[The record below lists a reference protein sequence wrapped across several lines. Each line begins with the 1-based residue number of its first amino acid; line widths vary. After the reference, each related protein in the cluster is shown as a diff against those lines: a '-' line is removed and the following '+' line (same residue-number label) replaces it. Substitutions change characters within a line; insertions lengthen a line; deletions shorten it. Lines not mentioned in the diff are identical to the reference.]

1 MLQYSLKRFKW
12 KFLWIHMISELS
24 WSCITIS
31 YVMQVFLLITYC
43 NRNQHSVFYHFY
55 DSVSNLLLTE
65 KINFV
70 HMNLLRMTYLLS
82 TVLWHKLPWIHRVQ
96 GMALTPYPEDV
107 RAAYIHENISTIKI
121 KNISPSLK
129 ECLWHFVVSL
139 SLSLSLFFNP
149 SLGSPDLLYLR

>member
-1 MLQYSLKRFKW
+1 MRNVTIFTEKVQVEIPVDSYDFWIILVLYNHFLCDASFSSYNILQSQSTF
-12 KFLWIHMISELS
+12 
-24 WSCITIS
+24 C
-31 YVMQVFLLITYC
+31 
-43 NRNQHSVFYHFY
+43 VFYHFY

-70 HMNLLRMTYLLS
+70 HVNLLRMTYLLS
-82 TVLWHKLPWIHRVQ
+82 TVLWHKLPWIHRVR

-129 ECLWHFVVSL
+129 VCLWHFVVSL
-139 SLSLSLFFNP
+139 SLSLSFFLTLP
-149 SLGSPDLLYLR
+149 